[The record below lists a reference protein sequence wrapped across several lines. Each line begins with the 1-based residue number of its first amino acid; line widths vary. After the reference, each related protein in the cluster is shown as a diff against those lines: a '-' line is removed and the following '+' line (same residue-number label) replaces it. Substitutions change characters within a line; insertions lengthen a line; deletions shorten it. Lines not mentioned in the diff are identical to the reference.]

1 MFDTVVGEA
10 VSAPFFFIILVE
22 TFGIGVVP
30 GQPFMRTDPEHAVL
44 YFRDGGHV
52 AAGKWVLRAVGT
64 VDFKFGSVETV
75 QAVTGTEPN
84 VAFAVFQRPDDR
96 VLR

>member
-1 MFDTVVGEA
+1 MFDTVVGET

-52 AAGKWVLRAVGT
+52 AAGK
-64 VDFKFGSVETV
+64 
-75 QAVTGTEPN
+75 
-84 VAFAVFQRPDDR
+84 
-96 VLR
+96 